1 MILPFSAQSIQSC
14 ALFDSA
20 IIRFLFPI
28 PPNNSKIHGPLSTR
42 DPDLNVSEWDGAA
55 GMPPQDILDN
65 PPAMPK
71 WKKDYYEE
79 VILLDERRFL
89 FSEALAHIKRVDP
102 KTVTGDK
109 RVVIEDGKSL
119 VHVPESVW
127 EVWRGY
133 EKRGEVKEGKE

>member
-1 MILPFSAQSIQSC
+1 
-14 ALFDSA
+14 
-20 IIRFLFPI
+20 
-28 PPNNSKIHGPLSTR
+28 
-42 DPDLNVSEWDGAA
+42 
-55 GMPPQDILDN
+55 MPPHDMLDN

-79 VILLDERRFL
+79 VILVDERRFL

-133 EKRGEVKEGKE
+133 EKRGEVKKGK